1 MPRICHVGCEARRA
15 PGDRAIGSTPRLRH
29 VLGPPLAL
37 GSSLTGGA
45 CDFIGGTTSRRIGT
59 MQYMFL
65 TQLIGVLLAGV
76 WVALSGETPPG
87 LVTLAAATGAGL
99 GLMVGLAAFFQAM
112 VVGTISIVAPIS
124 ATGVVV
130 PIVAGIVG
138 GNRLGA
144 AQAAGI
150 VAAIGG
156 IVLAARPP
164 REVPHAAVPPAT
176 TESGLGLALVAAVGG
191 GLYFWLLAPASRHG
205 VPWALLN
212 ARAIPVLVLAVAICA
227 RRASLR
233 PSLESPIAGAIVVS
247 SVLAFVSVALYAFAT
262 RHGQLAIVSVLASLY
277 PVVTVLLAYRV
288 LGERV
293 HRAQQL
299 GIVTVLAGVVL
310 MSAG

>member
-1 MPRICHVGCEARRA
+1 MSGWLRSARRA
-15 PGDRAIGSTPRLRH
+15 PGDRPVRPTPRLRH

-65 TQLIGVLLAGV
+65 TQVIGLVLAGG
-76 WVALSGETPPG
+76 WVVLSGETPPG
-87 LVTLAAATGAGL
+87 LASLAAATGAGL

-138 GNRLGA
+138 GDRLGA

-150 VAAIGG
+150 VAAIAG
-156 IVLAARPP
+156 IVLASRPP
-164 REVPHAAVPPAT
+164 RQAPHAAAPAT
-176 TESGLGLALVAAVGG
+176 AESGLGLALLAAVGG
-191 GLYFWLLAPASRHG
+191 GLFFWLMAPASRHG
-205 VPWALLN
+205 VPWGLLI
-212 ARAIPVLVLAVAICA
+212 ARAIPVLILAVAIRT

-233 PSLESPIAGAIVVS
+233 PSLQSPIAGIIVAS
-247 SVLAFVSVALYAFAT
+247 SVLAFVAVALYAFAT
-262 RHGQLAIVSVLASLY
+262 QHGQLSIVSVLASLY

-293 HRAQQL
+293 HRAQQV

>member
-1 MPRICHVGCEARRA
+1 
-15 PGDRAIGSTPRLRH
+15 

-65 TQLIGVLLAGV
+65 TQLIGLLLAGG
-76 WVALSGETPPG
+76 WVAISGETLPG
-87 LVTLAAATGAGL
+87 LVTLAAAAGAGL

-138 GNRLGA
+138 GDRLGA

-150 VAAIGG
+150 VAAIAG

-164 REVPHAAVPPAT
+164 REAPQASVAPAT
-176 TESGLGLALVAAVGG
+176 AESGLGLALLAALGG
-191 GLYFWLLAPASRHG
+191 GLFFWLMAPASRHG
-205 VPWALLN
+205 VPWALLI
-212 ARAIPVLVLAVAICA
+212 ARAIPVLMLAAAIRT

-233 PSLESPIAGAIVVS
+233 PSFESPIAGTVIGS
-247 SVLAFVSVALYAFAT
+247 SVLAFVAIALYAFAT

-288 LGERV
+288 LGERI
-293 HRAQQL
+293 HRAQQF